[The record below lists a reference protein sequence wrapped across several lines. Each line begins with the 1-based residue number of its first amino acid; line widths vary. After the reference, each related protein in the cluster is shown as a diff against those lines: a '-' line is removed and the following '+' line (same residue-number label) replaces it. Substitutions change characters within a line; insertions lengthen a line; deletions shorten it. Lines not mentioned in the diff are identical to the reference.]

1 MHDVKSLGKKA
12 DIDLSAL
19 DTNAFLRFE
28 GTTVNPKKRSLTL
41 YTAYLAFDSLPH
53 RFQKQTQPTSILKQ
67 SHTHDRMKC
76 RVARKKSGRGSGPR
90 G

>member
-19 DTNAFLRFE
+19 DTNAF
-28 GTTVNPKKRSLTL
+28 
-41 YTAYLAFDSLPH
+41 LAFDSLPH

-67 SHTHDRMKC
+67 SHTRDRMKC